1 MQQGSK
7 NERDKEH
14 INYYANKNQI
24 KSNLA
29 MTLPLGQLTLAWGQ
43 TLLFTTL
50 CLWSGNV
57 CIFTQNSAVPL

>member
-24 KSNLA
+24 KSNIA
-29 MTLPLGQLTLAWGQ
+29 MTLPLG
-43 TLLFTTL
+43 
-50 CLWSGNV
+50 
-57 CIFTQNSAVPL
+57 P